1 MIWRGV
7 CTDVNIS
14 SILYPINP
22 AFELNVGSKVYDAFE
37 DKKALFFFFIIQ
49 STQWQIGLFQNNV
62 FGGRFILKGHYCVQA
77 ANNFGHYWENDIID
91 NVLFIT

>member
-1 MIWRGV
+1 MAKGFFIWRGV

-37 DKKALFFFFIIQ
+37 DKKLYSSCFSLYSRHSGKLDYFKIMY
-49 STQWQIGLFQNNV
+49 
-62 FGGRFILKGHYCVQA
+62 LKVGS
-77 ANNFGHYWENDIID
+77 FSKDIIVSKQLTILD
-91 NVLFIT
+91 IIEKMT

>member
-1 MIWRGV
+1 MAKGFFIWRGV

-37 DKKALFFFFIIQ
+37 DKKSIILFVFHYTIDTVANWII
-49 STQWQIGLFQNNV
+49 S
-62 FGGRFILKGHYCVQA
+62 K
-77 ANNFGHYWENDIID
+77 
-91 NVLFIT
+91 